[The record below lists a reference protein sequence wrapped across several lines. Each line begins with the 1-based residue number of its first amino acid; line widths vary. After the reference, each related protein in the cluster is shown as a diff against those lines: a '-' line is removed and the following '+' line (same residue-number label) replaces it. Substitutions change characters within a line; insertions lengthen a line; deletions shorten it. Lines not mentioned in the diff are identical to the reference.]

1 MQIRVKKGLPQKTER
16 WAKFHLLI
24 HTGLQP
30 GDRGP
35 VTAQGTVSTVFSL
48 GGNVTTSYSKLSD
61 LDKSKPLKRLR
72 EFLPAADHRAQA
84 RCE

>member
-1 MQIRVKKGLPQKTER
+1 
-16 WAKFHLLI
+16 
-24 HTGLQP
+24 
-30 GDRGP
+30 
-35 VTAQGTVSTVFSL
+35 VTAPGTVSTVFSL

-61 LDKSKPLKRLR
+61 LDKSKPLKRLP